1 MDEKTTQELISA
13 VGSLMSG
20 VAAIA
25 AIYVA
30 YWVHRSQK
38 ILSQRQLIVPLWDHI
53 SGLRKFDPNSPV
65 TEDAVKIVN
74 ALELVAI
81 CCEGKMIDEQVI
93 LRTFNQQFLN
103 HYESIKKC
111 NSIPGLGIDGE
122 QLLLE
127 NRATIEYYRKLDTLR
142 LRAGRISP

>member
-1 MDEKTTQELISA
+1 MDTATTQQLISA
-13 VGSLMSG
+13 TGSLMSG
-20 VAAIA
+20 LATIA
-25 AIYVA
+25 AVYVA

-53 SGLRKFDPNSPV
+53 SSLRKFDPSNPIA
-65 TEDAVKIVN
+65 EDAVKIVN

-81 CCEGKMIDEQVI
+81 CCEGKMIDEKVI
-93 LRTFNQQFLN
+93 LRTFNEQFLG

-111 NSIPGLGIDGE
+111 NLIPGLGIDGE

-127 NRATIEYYRKLDTLR
+127 NRATIEYYRKLDSIR
-142 LRAGRISP
+142 LSANRITP